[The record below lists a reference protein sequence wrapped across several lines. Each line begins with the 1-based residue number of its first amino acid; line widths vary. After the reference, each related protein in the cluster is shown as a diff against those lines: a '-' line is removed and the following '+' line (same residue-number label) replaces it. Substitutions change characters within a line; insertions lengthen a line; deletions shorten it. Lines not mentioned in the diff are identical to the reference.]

1 VAIWFV
7 GYGIWRK
14 NRMVYCYDMRC
25 KYCNDKYKCTN
36 KKVELYYHGI
46 NTKYQGYQ
54 DYLKCKSFE
63 ESELYKNTIEWL
75 QKIDNKK
82 VEDK

>member
-1 VAIWFV
+1 
-7 GYGIWRK
+7 
-14 NRMVYCYDMRC
+14 MVYCYDMRC

-36 KKVELYYHGI
+36 KNVELNYVGI
-46 NTKYQGYQ
+46 NTIHQGYRHF
-54 DYLKCKSFE
+54 LECKSFE
-63 ESELYKNTIEWL
+63 ESELYKNTMELL